1 MSSLGLLKGMYSS
14 SLCGS
19 GSNAIALRYMLFAF
33 VIILLSA
40 GSAAA
45 AVNSLQADPTTAPVG
60 TIITISGTAN
70 PNEQVPLSVTFSVN
84 PQVSTNGVYEYDPG
98 TVTIPSSSGTYT
110 ITAQTVEDLTIS
122 KDVLGIFT
130 LSITQTASAPISSGT
145 SSTPSSGG
153 IATMSQSLIPAG
165 DYDLMVSGNA
175 RGQSSVMITF
185 TAAMSVTA
193 NGSGNFEYS
202 YDTDNVPPGI
212 FTVKAGNA
220 APVEVT
226 LVAKRSTLG
235 SSPTGQAQIVDLV
248 SEEQPLP
255 SPAENVSEALPSA
268 PEGSEPQP
276 TSEPV
281 GFWEYIKG
289 MINNILNWLGFD

>member
-1 MSSLGLLKGMYSS
+1 MSFLSSLKGVYGSRPLGAGSTAIVSRYVLCALL
-14 SLCGS
+14 
-19 GSNAIALRYMLFAF
+19 
-33 VIILLSA
+33 IIVLSA
-40 GSAAA
+40 SSAMA
-45 AVNSLQADPTTAPVG
+45 AVTSLQVNPTTAQVG
-60 TIITISGTAN
+60 DTITITGIALSEETI
-70 PNEQVPLSVTFSVN
+70 PLSVTFSVN
-84 PQVSTNGVYEYDPG
+84 APVSGGKYVYDPG
-98 TVTIPSSSGTYT
+98 TVAIPSSSGTYT
-110 ITAQTVEDLTIS
+110 IQAQVVNDLTVSANIL
-122 KDVLGIFT
+122 DLVT
-130 LSITQTASAPISSGT
+130 LSRTQAASAPITSDT
-145 SSTPSSGG
+145 SSTPASGG
-153 IATMSQSLIPAG
+153 IATMSQSPVLKGNHDLI
-165 DYDLMVSGNA
+165 VSGNA
-175 RGQSSVMITF
+175 PGPGPVQITF
-185 TAAMSVTA
+185 IASMDVKADSQ
-193 NGSGNFEYS
+193 GNFEYS

-226 LVAKRSTLG
+226 LVAKKFTLG